1 MSKHPQ
7 NTMKIHLVIFLINY
21 LFLERGKR
29 KEKEERNID
38 VWLPLSCP
46 LLGNRAPIP
55 GMCPDWESN
64 W

>member
-46 LLGNRAPIP
+46 LLGNRAPNP